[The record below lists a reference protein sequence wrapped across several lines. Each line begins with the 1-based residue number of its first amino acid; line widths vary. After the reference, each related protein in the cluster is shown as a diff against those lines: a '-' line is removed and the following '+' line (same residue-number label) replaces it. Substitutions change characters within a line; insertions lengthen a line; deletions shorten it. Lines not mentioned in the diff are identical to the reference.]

1 MHNLHRRSIKLSRPF
16 PGQEPVCTA
25 DPNSAIP
32 SAVALGQKGRTL
44 FMGFPLSSPCGKSGL
59 APLYPHHWVYLK
71 EPKPPLNKFVEI
83 SATAGRFCSRR
94 HLVIRSVFPVCDCIL
109 PSPYGFFPAK
119 KLRALFIVE
128 PPAGFE
134 PAPSA
139 WEANILRFRR
149 RRHLVTPA
157 GFEPAITGLRIL
169 RPDQL
174 DEGAIWR
181 PERDLNPQPPERQS
195 GYSTIELSGHKQ
207 STVFRFFPVSSPFRR
222 SGHGDRCWT

>member
-1 MHNLHRRSIKLSRPF
+1 
-16 PGQEPVCTA
+16 
-25 DPNSAIP
+25 
-32 SAVALGQKGRTL
+32 
-44 FMGFPLSSPCGKSGL
+44 MGFPLSSPCGKSGL

-94 HLVIRSVFPVCDCIL
+94 HLVIRSVFLVCDCIL

-128 PPAGFE
+128 P
-134 PAPSA
+134 
-139 WEANILRFRR
+139 
-149 RRHLVTPA
+149 PA